1 MKAVALLLF
10 ALWVVAYFCFAL
22 SPLAGVL
29 YIDVFPAIELP
40 NAEAFAPLARRLP
53 QGEAGIRLLGTS
65 GTVTTLASLHLDLPR
80 YDRQAIDGLIVP
92 SSSMRAIS
100 ERLSTM
106 ALADRQR
113 LPCIGNARM
122 HPTSQTK

>member
-40 NAEAFAPLARRLP
+40 NAEAFAPLLV
-53 QGEAGIRLLGTS
+53 GTMVIGGLGW
-65 GTVTTLASLHLDLPR
+65 VAAIVAIVLACC
-80 YDRQAIDGLIVP
+80 
-92 SSSMRAIS
+92 
-100 ERLSTM
+100 
-106 ALADRQR
+106 AL
-113 LPCIGNARM
+113 CGC
-122 HPTSQTK
+122 